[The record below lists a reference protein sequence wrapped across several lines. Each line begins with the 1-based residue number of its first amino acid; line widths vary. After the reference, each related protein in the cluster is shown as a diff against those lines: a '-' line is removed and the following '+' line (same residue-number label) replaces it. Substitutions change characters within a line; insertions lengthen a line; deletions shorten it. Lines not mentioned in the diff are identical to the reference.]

1 MTQGDIR
8 DAPVGM
14 LRFHFVRGLILVMGP
29 VFRKLQLRVGPTGR
43 IDKTRANNNQS
54 SVWMI
59 IVSDLTPR
67 LG

>member
-1 MTQGDIR
+1 MFLSECSDSTLCL
-8 DAPVGM
+8 
-14 LRFHFVRGLILVMGP
+14 LRQRPYFGYGSSIPQVATPR
-29 VFRKLQLRVGPTGR
+29 RADGR